1 MPFPLYQRQVLPRLL
16 VLLAVLMLS
25 ACGFHLRGSVNLPFR
40 TIYLGFA
47 GDSSLGAELK
57 RSLRTGG
64 VKVVDQVAE
73 AEAVMQVLADT
84 REKKILSLGTNGRV
98 REYSLYQRFRFQ
110 IKDQAG
116 KILVAPT
123 DIALKRDVS
132 YDASQE
138 LAKQS
143 EETLL
148 YRDMQSDLVQQILRR
163 LSAAKPGSVEPI
175 KE

>member
-1 MPFPLYQRQVLPRLL
+1 MPFPLHRRRVSPCLL
-16 VLLAVLMLS
+16 LLMALMLS
-25 ACGFHLRGSVNLPFR
+25 ACGFHLRGSADLPFQ
-40 TIYLGFA
+40 TIYLDFA

-57 RSLRTGG
+57 RSLRAGG
-64 VKVVDQVAE
+64 VTVTDQETE

-84 REKKILSLGTNGRV
+84 RDKKILSLGTNGRV

-110 IKDQAG
+110 IRDQAG
-116 KILVAPT
+116 RILIAPT
-123 DIALKRDVS
+123 DITLKRDVS

-143 EETLL
+143 EEILL

-163 LSAAKPGSVEPI
+163 LSTAGPDTARSIE
-175 KE
+175 E

>member
-1 MPFPLYQRQVLPRLL
+1 MSFPSHQRQVLPCLL
-16 VLLAVLMLS
+16 ALLAVFMLN
-25 ACGFHLRGSVNLPFR
+25 ACGFHLRGSADLPFR

-47 GDSSLGAELK
+47 GNSSLGVELK
-57 RSLRTGG
+57 RALHAGG
-64 VKVVDQVAE
+64 VKVTDQAAE

-84 REKKILSLGTNGRV
+84 RDKKILSLGTNGRV

-110 IKDQAG
+110 IRDQAG
-116 KILVAPT
+116 RMLVAPT
-123 DIALKRDVS
+123 DIVLKRDIS

-148 YRDMQSDLVQQILRR
+148 YRDMQSDLVQQVLRR
-163 LSAAKPGSVEPI
+163 LSAVKPDVAEPGG
-175 KE
+175 E